1 MHLFT
6 GEPLDNGW
14 RAWWR
19 TNPTIWFEFDY
30 NYFMLTSIS
39 DYFAAVYPASHSHIN
54 PKYFQ
59 LCGLFYDNCNMTFK
73 ASVKEI
79 QIPKFII
86 SAICFNFHDGLF
98 FLSSMLN
105 LFSIFVISSAET
117 LGYRLL
123 YALPVCCQSGFYG
136 RPKLFSLV
144 KILFSFPLIIPWALI
159 TTSPAHR
166 KHKTD
171 AYSPQSDIRVLY
183 LREFADCTLQWFDL
197 ARVHTVHI
205 VRFNLFFGGGEH
217 C

>member
-39 DYFAAVYPASHSHIN
+39 DYFAAAYPPSHSHIN

-59 LCGLFYDNCNMTFK
+59 LCGLFYDNCNVTFK

-79 QIPKFII
+79 QIPKFI

-98 FLSSMLN
+98 FCLACWIYL
-105 LFSIFVISSAET
+105 
-117 LGYRLL
+117 
-123 YALPVCCQSGFYG
+123 
-136 RPKLFSLV
+136 
-144 KILFSFPLIIPWALI
+144 
-159 TTSPAHR
+159 
-166 KHKTD
+166 
-171 AYSPQSDIRVLY
+171 AYSWSLQPRRLGTGCY
-183 LREFADCTLQWFDL
+183 THFLFAVSPVFMADQNYS
-197 ARVHTVHI
+197 V
-205 VRFNLFFGGGEH
+205 
-217 C
+217 